1 MAVTAKL
8 EVSTW
13 ARLLIASAVLAFAAS
28 LTVVAAQEEEDIDD
42 RGLTE
47 YEIACMPCH
56 GVNGKG
62 DGPDAGKL
70 SKPPADLTR
79 LEDANGGV
87 FPEQRVRDMID
98 GRTDVKSHGPREMPV
113 WGRRYRVL
121 IDAGDTSKE
130 ADKRA
135 RALIDALVDY
145 LKLLQER

>member
-1 MAVTAKL
+1 MAVSATVKISAG
-8 EVSTW
+8 
-13 ARLLIASAVLAFAAS
+13 ARLLIASAVLAFAS
-28 LTVVAAQEEEDIDD
+28 LAMAAAQEEEDIDD

-62 DGPDAGKL
+62 DGPDAGRL
-70 SKPPADLTR
+70 SRPPADLTR

-98 GRTDVKSHGPREMPV
+98 GRSDVKSHGPREMPV

-145 LKLLQER
+145 LKMLQER

>member
-1 MAVTAKL
+1 MAMVAHRHTS
-8 EVSTW
+8 V
-13 ARLLIASAVLAFAAS
+13 VLRVAMGVAALALAAS
-28 LTVVAAQEEEDIDD
+28 VLSAHAQDEEQIDD

-70 SKPPADLTR
+70 SKAPADLAR
-79 LEDANGGV
+79 LEADNGGK

-113 WGRRYRVL
+113 WGRRYRVP
-121 IDAGDTSKE
+121 IDSEDTSKE

-135 RALIDALVDY
+135 RALIDALVEY
-145 LKLLQER
+145 LKTLQER

>member
-1 MAVTAKL
+1 MAVTATVKI
-8 EVSTW
+8 SAG
-13 ARLLIASAVLAFAAS
+13 ARLLIASAVLAFAS
-28 LTVVAAQEEEDIDD
+28 LAMAAAQEEEDIDD

-62 DGPDAGKL
+62 DGPDAAKL

-98 GRTDVKSHGPREMPV
+98 GRAEVKSHGPREMPV

-145 LKLLQER
+145 LKMLQER